1 MSDDSHLDSKY
12 FIDGKIFNCPF
23 CNRRHVSYSIHS
35 PSTFNWTDE
44 KLCWCYR
51 AQCHS
56 CGKVSMHLSFEQI
69 PTEHVFS
76 GGTTAPRRFEVNESY
91 DLDSKFFY
99 SVPTSF
105 FVLDERVPRILR
117 ELMTEAEG
125 CLKSNFLTGASACA
139 RKLVYEL
146 AVLENADGENYD
158 ERLKSLKVRRPD
170 VEPEY
175 FDTLLTVQQV
185 TSAKVHE
192 TSYDGWQSRHLQAI
206 LRTLSEV
213 LTAMYVLPK
222 VRAERREAV
231 LRLKQELSG
240 KKAK

>member
-1 MSDDSHLDSKY
+1 
-12 FIDGKIFNCPF
+12 
-23 CNRRHVSYSIHS
+23 
-35 PSTFNWTDE
+35 
-44 KLCWCYR
+44 
-51 AQCHS
+51 
-56 CGKVSMHLSFEQI
+56 MHLSFEQI